1 MTDFPKTY
9 GEGPA
14 VLTDEST
21 EIEGYT
27 RPDLHRR
34 TDPVK
39 RDNEVT
45 EREYQLGIY
54 KKNSYRTVNIQ
65 YHDEESEESEIP

>member
-1 MTDFPKTY
+1 MADFPKTY

-21 EIEGYT
+21 EIKGYT
-27 RPDLHRR
+27 RTDLHRR

-45 EREYQLGIY
+45 AREYQLGIY
-54 KKNSYRTVNIQ
+54 SRNSYRTVNIQ